1 MLTRNIAYPR
11 RRSPMDQFF
20 IIFQSFYEAY
30 FFFQECNPGQ
40 KPMLVVFEILAPCD
54 TQYK

>member
-54 TQYK
+54 TQYE